1 MKYIYIYVR
10 CQIKLQK
17 VAKRGDKIMVNRLD
31 LKILIYFYIKI
42 RA

>member
-1 MKYIYIYVR
+1 MSNQVAES
-10 CQIKLQK
+10 CIKG
-17 VAKRGDKIMVNRLD
+17 GDKLMVNRLD